1 MHLIIHGRV
10 QGVFFRASAVE
21 QARASGLTG
30 WVRNADDGS
39 VEVVAEGDERALE
52 RLLSWCRHGP
62 PGAEVDGVEQ
72 TSGAATGEFRSF
84 QSRY

>member
-1 MHLIIHGRV
+1 MHLIIHGHV

-30 WVRNADDGS
+30 WVRNAHDGS
-39 VEVVAEGDERALE
+39 VEIVAEGDERTLE

-62 PGAEVDGVEQ
+62 SGAEVDRVDQ
-72 TSGAATGEFRSF
+72 TSGPATGEFRGF